1 MSGPNRPGW
10 LSAAKAVFWSFL
22 GVRRRHDYESDA
34 AGLTPGQVIAMGLL
48 GAALFIAL
56 LLGVVWLVTHLAA
69 G

>member
-1 MSGPNRPGW
+1 MNERNKPG
-10 LSAAKAVFWSFL
+10 LVSAGKAVFWSFL

-34 AGLTPGQVIAMGLL
+34 TRLTPGQVIAMGLF
-48 GAALFIAL
+48 GAALFVAL